1 MKIQEIKK
9 FVQYSLLFLSILMV
23 LTGLGI
29 THPGIIEPLTGGIL
43 GKMISNRIH
52 SFLWGPLVI
61 FLIIHIYLSM
71 ARRPRSG
78 NLKQDNN

>member
-1 MKIQEIKK
+1 MKKQEIKRM
-9 FVQYSLLFLSILMV
+9 VQFALLILSVLMV

-29 THPGIIEPLTGGIL
+29 TQPGIIEPLTGGIL

-61 FLIIHIYLSM
+61 VLIIHIYLSLLK
-71 ARRPRSG
+71 RPGSG
-78 NLKQDNN
+78 NPKRDND